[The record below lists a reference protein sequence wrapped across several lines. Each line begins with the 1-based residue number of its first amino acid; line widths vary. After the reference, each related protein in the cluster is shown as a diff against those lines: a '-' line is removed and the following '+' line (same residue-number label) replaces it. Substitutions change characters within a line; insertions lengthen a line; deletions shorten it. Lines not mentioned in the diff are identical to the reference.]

1 MADSPDKP
9 PERPRR
15 PRRQPG
21 SEDAMPFEG
30 DELVG
35 EQAPEPG
42 EQPELDRPSPPPAHE
57 PKRAAAGE
65 ERGTHRK
72 EKDKAVHEEKA
83 EQKEGGTRP
92 ASLAERMRFGRRS
105 HRPRR

>member
-42 EQPELDRPSPPPAHE
+42 EQPEPDRPSPPPAHE

-72 EKDKAVHEEKA
+72 EKDKAAREGKA
-83 EQKEGGTRP
+83 EQKQVEPEPRTEVD
-92 ASLAERMRFGRRS
+92 LMHFRRK
-105 HRPRR
+105 RKTPPR